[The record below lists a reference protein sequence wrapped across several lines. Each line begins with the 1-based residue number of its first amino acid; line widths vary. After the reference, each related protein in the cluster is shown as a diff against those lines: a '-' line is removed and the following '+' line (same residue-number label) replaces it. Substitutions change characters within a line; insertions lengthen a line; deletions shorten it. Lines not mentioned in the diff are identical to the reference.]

1 MEMYDT
7 IVVGE
12 KEGQVKIWEELLT
25 TYEEGSKVPSFSLH
39 QTYSIAMREGGFV
52 NIEHCILKSWTDEPA
67 FQPVFDKWGGYW
79 HGHHKTMP
87 YFYVEPSREAG

>member
-25 TYEEGSKVPSFSLH
+25 VYEEGSEVPPFDSYE
-39 QTYSIAMREGGFV
+39 TYSIAMREGGYV

-67 FQPVFDKWGGYW
+67 FQPVFDKWGGLW
-79 HGHHKTMP
+79 SGWSNEAAP
-87 YFYVEPSREAG
+87 YFFEEL